1 MIQEK
6 YLENCL
12 RQKDSEYKDLKSYQP
27 MRASVVEL
35 IEVKLNME
43 VGDWWN
49 EEESDRD
56 IELAVGSRTT
66 VFEKATW
73 VYIIKG
79 LEY

>member
-27 MRASVVEL
+27 VRASVVEL

>member
-1 MIQEK
+1 MIREK

-27 MRASVVEL
+27 VRASVVEL

-73 VYIIKG
+73 VYINKG

>member
-1 MIQEK
+1 MIREK

-27 MRASVVEL
+27 VRASVVEL

>member
-27 MRASVVEL
+27 VRASVVEL

-73 VYIIKG
+73 VYINKG